1 MSRNPPVRP
10 PPSPVPTETPV
21 DTPDLA
27 PVALGKSADEELMRR
42 TQNGDAQAFAIL
54 YERYSGGILS
64 FLYRMLGNVE
74 DVEAIGQ
81 EVFLR
86 AFRFAPT
93 YRYPSKFSTW
103 LFTIARNLAINNA
116 RRKKRN
122 PVRNLTELKIE
133 NADQTGDPNTIA
145 RNATDDVQKRE
156 EIVRML
162 KAMDDLPPDQKEVIV
177 MGIFQ
182 DLSYAEME
190 AITGAKAVTL
200 RSRMFH
206 GLKKLG
212 RMLGAEEPL

>member
-1 MSRNPPVRP
+1 MASRDKTRSKAPPPTPPPVE
-10 PPSPVPTETPV
+10 SGELKPVP
-21 DTPDLA
+21 
-27 PVALGKSADEELMRR
+27 LGKSSDEELMRR
-42 TQNGDAQAFAIL
+42 TMEGDRQAYSML
-54 YERYSGGILS
+54 YERYNQAVLS

-86 AFRFAPT
+86 AFRFAQT
-93 YRYPSKFSTW
+93 YRYPQKFSTW

-116 RRKKRN
+116 RRKKRS
-122 PVRNLTELKIE
+122 PVRSFSALKIE
-133 NADQTGDPNTIA
+133 NAENNSDPDEVA
-145 RNATDDVQKRE
+145 VRGSDDVEKRE
-156 EIVRML
+156 EISRVL
-162 KAMDDLPPDQKEVIV
+162 KAMEDLPPDQKEVIV

-190 AITGAKAVTL
+190 EITGAKAVTL

-212 RMLGAEEPL
+212 RLLKTEVK

>member
-1 MSRNPPVRP
+1 
-10 PPSPVPTETPV
+10 
-21 DTPDLA
+21 
-27 PVALGKSADEELMRR
+27 MRR
-42 TQNGDAQAFAIL
+42 TQLGDKQAFAII

-86 AFRFAPT
+86 AFKFAPT
-93 YRYPSKFSTW
+93 YKYPSKLSTW

-116 RRKKRN
+116 RRKKRS

-133 NADQTGDPNTIA
+133 NADNTGDPDTVA
-145 RNATDDVQKRE
+145 RNATDDLQQRE
-156 EIVRML
+156 EISRML
-162 KAMDDLPPDQKEVIV
+162 RAMDDLPPDQKEVI
-177 MGIFQ
+177 MLGIFQ
-182 DLSYAEME
+182 DLSYAQME
-190 AITGAKAVTL
+190 EITGAKAVTL

-212 RMLGAEEPL
+212 RMLGADEKL